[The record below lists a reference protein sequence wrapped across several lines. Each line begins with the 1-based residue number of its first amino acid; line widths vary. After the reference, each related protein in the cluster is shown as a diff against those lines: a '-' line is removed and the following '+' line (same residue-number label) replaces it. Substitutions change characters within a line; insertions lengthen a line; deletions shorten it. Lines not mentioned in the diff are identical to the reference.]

1 MGGAFLSQ
9 PVTTKKVNKYQ
20 HGKLRVVTCEMQG
33 RTAKIQDG
41 VNTWRM
47 HWSSIASTRRYS
59 SLLSS
64 TDTVVSRSHSSA
76 PKTYLRYSKGQKVSK
91 RETTPKLSSKQIK
104 PLMTCWQANVVK
116 NCSETSPS
124 KTDCN
129 PSKIA
134 MSQILLDA
142 QPTFVSL
149 SARPSTFQMQGIPEL
164 PSAVKVNSSSSHM
177 TTSRKTL
184 AKWSES
190 WLQGQRWKA
199 VALITI

>member
-1 MGGAFLSQ
+1 MVRGICGVGVEWLEDYIRFSWSMGGAFLSQ

-76 PKTYLRYSKGQKVSK
+76 PKTYLRY
-91 RETTPKLSSKQIK
+91 
-104 PLMTCWQANVVK
+104 
-116 NCSETSPS
+116 
-124 KTDCN
+124 
-129 PSKIA
+129 
-134 MSQILLDA
+134 
-142 QPTFVSL
+142 
-149 SARPSTFQMQGIPEL
+149 
-164 PSAVKVNSSSSHM
+164 
-177 TTSRKTL
+177 
-184 AKWSES
+184 
-190 WLQGQRWKA
+190 
-199 VALITI
+199 